1 MPRELAGEPA
11 MSGCQRAMPR
21 DHAERGHN
29 PSHADSLRLR
39 IGRSYH
45 GSGATARRTTAR
57 VSDRVVRSAGV
68 IDPVG
73 GSATEAGRVSMA
85 TRLVAVVRSLR
96 PKQWTKNLL
105 VFAGLVFT
113 YNLLNPEMLVRVLL
127 AFVTF
132 CMLSSAGYLWN
143 DLRDAEADRLHPIKR
158 RRPIAAGL
166 VPTWLAVSIALAL
179 GVSGLVLAFA
189 LSTSFLLVA
198 SLYMLLTASYSIW
211 LKHLVLIDVF
221 GISAGF
227 VLRAVG
233 GAVVIGVP
241 VSPWL
246 YVCTVLVSLFL
257 GLGKRRNELELLE
270 SSAAGHRRNLEQYSL
285 ELVDQLILIVASV
298 TIMAYSLYTFSAEN
312 LPRDHSMMLTIPL
325 VVYGLFRYL
334 YLVRVRR
341 QGGAPEDLLLTDP
354 GMLGTAVA
362 WVLLSV
368 IVLYVMPH

>member
-1 MPRELAGEPA
+1 M
-11 MSGCQRAMPR
+11 
-21 DHAERGHN
+21 
-29 PSHADSLRLR
+29 
-39 IGRSYH
+39 
-45 GSGATARRTTAR
+45 
-57 VSDRVVRSAGV
+57 RSAGT
-68 IDPVG
+68 IDRVG
-73 GSATEAGRVSMA
+73 GSTVARGQASLA
-85 TRLVAVVRSLR
+85 ARLGAVVRTLR

-113 YNLLNPEMLVRVLL
+113 YNLLNPDMLSRVML
-127 AFVTF
+127 AFVAF
-132 CMLSSAGYLWN
+132 CMLSSAGYIWN
-143 DLRDAEADRLHPIKR
+143 DLRDAPADRLHPIKQ

-166 VPTWLAVSIALAL
+166 VPTWLAAAIALTL
-179 GVSGLVLAFA
+179 GVAGLLVAYTLG
-189 LSTSFLLVA
+189 TPFLLVA

-270 SSAAGHRRNLEQYSL
+270 DGAAGHRKNLEQYSL

>member
-1 MPRELAGEPA
+1 VPTSASNEGELAEQTVRAIGQ
-11 MSGCQRAMPR
+11 SGSSAVAGP
-21 DHAERGHN
+21 
-29 PSHADSLRLR
+29 
-39 IGRSYH
+39 
-45 GSGATARRTTAR
+45 R
-57 VSDRVVRSAGV
+57 VSVR
-68 IDPVG
+68 
-73 GSATEAGRVSMA
+73 
-85 TRLVAVVRSLR
+85 TRALAVVRSLR
-96 PKQWTKNLL
+96 PRQWPKNLL

-113 YNLLNPEMLVRVLL
+113 YNLLNPGMLSRVIL
-127 AFVTF
+127 AFIAF
-132 CMLSSAGYLWN
+132 CLLSSAGYLWN
-143 DLRDAEADRLHPIKR
+143 DLRDAPADRLHPIKR
-158 RRPIAAGL
+158 RRPIASGL
-166 VPTWLAVSIALAL
+166 VPPALAA
-179 GVSGLVLAFA
+179 SMALVLGAAGLGLSWTLGSAF
-189 LSTSFLLVA
+189 LMVA
-198 SLYMLLTASYSIW
+198 ATYMLLTVSYSIW

-221 GISAGF
+221 GIAAGF

-270 SSAAGHRRNLEQYSL
+270 AGAAGHRKNLEEYSL

-325 VVYGLFRYL
+325 VLYGLFRYL

-354 GMLGTAVA
+354 GLLATAIA
-362 WVLLSV
+362 WVAVSV
-368 IVLYVMPH
+368 VVLYVIPH